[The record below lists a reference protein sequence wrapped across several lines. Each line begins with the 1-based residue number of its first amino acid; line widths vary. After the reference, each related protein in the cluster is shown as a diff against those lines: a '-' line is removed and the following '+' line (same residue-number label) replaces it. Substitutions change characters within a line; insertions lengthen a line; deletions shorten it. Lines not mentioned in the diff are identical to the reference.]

1 MGEKTEVPENI
12 EKMSINVNI
21 RSPVFIGGVA
31 ILLICLIFMLVYVF
45 SDDEETS
52 KGILIIGTPA
62 PDPDPGP
69 ELNQVTGPRLEQ
81 IQTDDKQCTTVSD
94 CVGKNKAQ
102 EIYTKSGLSIS
113 NEELDCLNTEEPYCL
128 LNTCIYPYKYVGERC
143 GTGKECNSNLE
154 CTTITSVD
162 TTNCEGDAEI
172 FIPFHEW
179 VNIITESPGQY
190 SAGDSISG
198 VFNRQID
205 LIAGYELEHYGQDIT
220 NLEQLR
226 TDSDEVKHGQIAL
239 ARYMLKDIKGISNTE
254 ISTTITGGWDG
265 YNDLLDSSEI
275 GFNDDSTTITKI
287 AVDYCSEVPIKNN
300 VRDSLPLYDLV
311 SSRFN
316 SEQLDYIDEMYQ
328 CNNKIIDVYDSSRA
342 TTCTDGEDLTE
353 GITCQYDS
361 ENDYCIPT
369 TETPNFEQTEISGDS
384 LQSFDHCK
392 AYYSRDGYDCIRDDN
407 NFYSFGGLFS
417 ICKNADRCA

>member
-1 MGEKTEVPENI
+1 MEEKKEVPENI
-12 EKMSINVNI
+12 EKISINVNI
-21 RSPVFIGGVA
+21 RSPVFIAGVV
-31 ILLICLIFMLVYVF
+31 ILLSCLICLLVYVF
-45 SDDEETS
+45 SEDD
-52 KGILIIGTPA
+52 LIVKSPSPTPT
-62 PDPDPGP
+62 PGP
-69 ELNQVTGPRLEQ
+69 ESLLEQ
-81 IQTDDKQCTTVSD
+81 NHNECTTVSD
-94 CVGKNKAQ
+94 CVGKNKVQ
-102 EIYTKSGLSIS
+102 EIYRKSGLDIS
-113 NEELDCLNTEEPYCL
+113 NEKLDCLNTEEPYCL
-128 LNTCIYPYKYVGERC
+128 LNTCIYPYKSVGEEC
-143 GTGKECNSNLE
+143 GTGKECNSIRQ
-154 CTTITSVD
+154 CTTITNID

-179 VNIITESPGQY
+179 VNIITEPQGQY
-190 SAGDSISG
+190 SAGEPISG

-205 LIAGYELEHYGQDIT
+205 LIAGYELEHYGQDMT
-220 NLEQLR
+220 NLQQLR
-226 TDSDEVKHGQIAL
+226 DDSDEVKHGQMAL

-300 VRDSLPLYDLV
+300 VEASLPLYDLV

-316 SEQLDYIDEMYQ
+316 SEQLEYMDEMYH
-328 CNNKIIDVYDSSRA
+328 CNNKVKDVYDSSRA
-342 TTCTDGEDLTE
+342 TKCTDGE
-353 GITCQYDS
+353 GITCQYDT

-392 AYYSRDGYDCIRDDN
+392 AYYSRDGYDCIKDDN
-407 NFYSFGGLFS
+407 NFYSFGGLFN